1 MMDMIQLMLPQP
13 IASEEMSVE
22 ERRGYGEDGSAIF
35 LSIMDSICA
44 DEVVLSAEQRPDVI
58 QENLAIATPLQV
70 QEEVCLIANIK
81 QNDGEIDVE
90 KNTNLPSDEATNYD
104 QTSVQN
110 LPQLAWFDCESFQ
123 PPLKQENIKL
133 IHTDEKI
140 FDSTSLILIEH
151 EDIFL
156 SEKIEENTTEIE
168 ENTTKISKSD
178 RNQTEKFNPPLIP
191 CAIQLPQEM
200 MSEVIRLDP
209 VGDLFVGETK
219 ELKECFNDEKQT
231 NSITGQGGLT
241 KNLNPDIYERIKASE
256 PQTIP
261 TDDIN
266 FLATM
271 SQPLLARSDENN
283 DEFPESGELNL
294 KNDHAPMEV
303 SPTSNNTATIHIVQK
318 TPTTDHSTRMPN
330 TMELT
335 QNLADPDWGD
345 HFNQQILWL
354 GQQKIKAVIIKIN
367 PQELGPL
374 EVSVNVKKDDAT
386 VNITLQRAQ
395 IHEVIENAIPRL
407 REMMA
412 EQGLNLI
419 QVNIESNQ
427 QRQNSQQWHNTLL
440 ENIDTNEVEA
450 SEEPIKII
458 ESRNLVDYFA

>member
-1 MMDMIQLMLPQP
+1 MMDIIQLLLPQP

-22 ERRGYGEDGSAIF
+22 ERREYGEEGGAVF
-35 LSIMDSICA
+35 LAIMDSICA
-44 DEVVLSAEQRPDVI
+44 DEVMLSGEPRPDVI
-58 QENLAIATPLQV
+58 QENLAIATPLQG
-70 QEEVCLIANIK
+70 QEEVCLIPDIK

-90 KNTNLPSDEATNYD
+90 KNTNLPSDEAND

-140 FDSTSLILIEH
+140 FDSASLILIEH
-151 EDIFL
+151 EGIFL

-168 ENTTKISKSD
+168 ENTTKINESD
-178 RNQTEKFNPPLIP
+178 GQQTEKFNPPLIP
-191 CAIQLPQEM
+191 WSIQLPQKM
-200 MSEVIRLDP
+200 MSDVIWLDH
-209 VGDLFVGETK
+209 VGDLFVGVTT
-219 ELKECFNDEKQT
+219 ELNKYFNAEKQT
-231 NSITGQGGLT
+231 NSTTGQGGLT
-241 KNLNPDIYERIKASE
+241 KNLNPDIFERIKAAE

-266 FLATM
+266 FIAIM
-271 SQPLLARSDENN
+271 SQPLLTRSDENN
-283 DEFPESGELNL
+283 DEFPEPGELNL

-354 GQQKIKAVIIKIN
+354 GQQKIKAAIIKIN

-386 VNITLQRAQ
+386 VNITLLRAQ